1 MAIAELTGTSAMR
14 DVLEAYP
21 GAQRALMRRYHIGGC
36 KSCGFA
42 PDDRLGDVLA
52 KRGVL
57 NIAEVIAHIRTSH
70 EQEERI
76 QMSPQEL
83 AEALKGPTPPRLIDV
98 RGADEQALAKIDGA
112 LPVMDERA
120 QEMMA
125 SGPKD
130 TPIVLHCHHGVRS
143 LDAASHLIGHGF
155 TNVRSLRGGID
166 AWAEQIDPSVARYS

>member
-1 MAIAELTGTSAMR
+1 MTITEITGTSTMKE
-14 DVLEAYP
+14 VCETYP

-36 KSCGFA
+36 SSCGFA

-57 NIAEVIAHIRTSH
+57 NIAEVIEHIETSH
-70 EQEERI
+70 EQEQRI

-83 AEALKGPTPPRLIDV
+83 AEALKSPTPPRLVDF
-98 RGADEQALAKIDGA
+98 RESDERAIAKIDGA
-112 LPVMDERA
+112 LPATQERV
-120 QEMMA
+120 QEMMTRW
-125 SGPKD
+125 PKD
-130 TPIVLHCHHGVRS
+130 APIVLHCHHGVRS

-166 AWAEQIDPSVARYS
+166 AWAEHIDPSVARY

>member
-1 MAIAELTGTSAMR
+1 MR

-36 KSCGFA
+36 SSCGFA
-42 PDDRLGDVLA
+42 PDDHLGDVLA
-52 KRGVL
+52 KRSVL
-57 NIAEVIAHIRTSH
+57 NIAEVIEHIKTSH

-83 AEALKGPTPPRLIDV
+83 AEALKSPTPPRLIDV
-98 RGADEQALAKIDGA
+98 RESDEQAIAKIAGA
-112 LPVMDERA
+112 LPAMDERV
-120 QEMMA
+120 QEMMTRW
-125 SGPKD
+125 PKD

-166 AWAEQIDPSVARYS
+166 AWAEQIEPSMPRY